1 MKKIHAYAAE
11 LLGTFLLAFLVHL
24 SIGSGNFPV
33 PTPVVAGLTLGLIV
47 YMLGSVSGAHVNP
60 AVTLGLWSIKKI
72 SSKDAVL
79 YIVAQFIGAALAMWA
94 GDAMTGSAVSLL
106 TDDSALTVV
115 AEALGAA
122 ILVLG
127 VSSVVHGKAPSEA
140 SGLTIGTALTLG
152 ASAASVLSNGV
163 VNPAVALGIHSF
175 SVAYVVGPLIGGVVA
190 AWGYRWLTQ
199 K

>member
-1 MKKIHAYAAE
+1 M
-11 LLGTFLLAFLVHL
+11 
-24 SIGSGNFPV
+24 
-33 PTPVVAGLTLGLIV
+33 
-47 YMLGSVSGAHVNP
+47 NP
-60 AVTLGLWSIKKI
+60 AVTVGLWSIKKI
-72 SSKDAVL
+72 SSKDAAL
-79 YIVAQFIGAALAMWA
+79 YVVAQFIGAALAMWA
-94 GDAMTGSAVSLL
+94 GDAMTGNAVALL
-106 TDDSALTVV
+106 TDDSVVTVL

-190 AWGYRWLTQ
+190 AWGYKWLTQ